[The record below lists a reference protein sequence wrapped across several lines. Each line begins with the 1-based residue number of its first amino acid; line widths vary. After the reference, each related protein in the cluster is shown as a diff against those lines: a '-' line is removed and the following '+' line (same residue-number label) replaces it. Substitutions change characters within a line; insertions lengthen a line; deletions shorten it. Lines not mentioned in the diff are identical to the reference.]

1 MLGGKGMKRK
11 QIIILGLVLVIIS
24 VGILQYNYGKVGD
37 SSEVNGLEDLA
48 LIEGAELDEIPGA
61 AVYVNNGTEDVTTEA
76 LDQAQQAQQATGFFA
91 EARMERDKA
100 RSKQKEELKSVA
112 EATDE
117 TVSASSTLTS
127 AEAQE
132 QLVAV
137 IRRCE
142 AESTIETLVKQ
153 RGFEDALAYMSDT
166 GYIDVIVKAESLSSK
181 DVAQISDI
189 IVRHADVTM
198 ENITVKNVN

>member
-1 MLGGKGMKRK
+1 MKRK
-11 QIIILGLVLVIIS
+11 QIIILGLVLVIIT
-24 VGILQYNYGKVGD
+24 VGILQYNYGKAGESAKV
-37 SSEVNGLEDLA
+37 SGLEDLA
-48 LIEGAELDEIPGA
+48 LAQGTDLEEIPGA
-61 AVYVNNGTEDVTTEA
+61 AVYVNSGLEDIPDEA
-76 LDQAQQAQQATGFFA
+76 LAQAQQPTGFFA

-100 RSKQKEELKSVA
+100 RSKQKEELKSIA
-112 EATDE
+112 EATGE
-117 TVSASSTLTS
+117 AVSASSSLSS

-142 AESTIETLVKQ
+142 AESTIETLIKQ

-189 IVRHADVTM
+189 VVRHANVTM